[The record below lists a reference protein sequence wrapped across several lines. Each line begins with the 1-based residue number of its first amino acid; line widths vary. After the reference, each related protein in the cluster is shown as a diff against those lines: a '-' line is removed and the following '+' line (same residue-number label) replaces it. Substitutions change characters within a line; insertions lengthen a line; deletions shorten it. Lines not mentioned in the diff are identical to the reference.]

1 MWAMFEG
8 PAVVIVWLLT
18 PAIIVI
24 GSLGAGLAFHVIIKL
39 WTGMRGR
46 HLKT

>member
-24 GSLGAGLAFHVIIKL
+24 GSLGAGLPFHVIIKL